1 VSGVQDK
8 VGVFHPGTQHSWQT
22 ARALHEIGRLRWYA
36 TSIFYQPSRWPYRVT
51 NYLPNSLRNKAI
63 AEFKRFYHP
72 MLPPGLVYTAG
83 IHEWIERGLS
93 RLGFNRAAGRMNF
106 WGNRAFSKSIC
117 KLMKTKPVRAVWG
130 YDTSS
135 ADAFGQAKQLGMLT
149 ILDRTIGDPRVYNS
163 IMQEVYEQYPEFFR
177 NRDFR
182 ISQKS
187 IDVQDMEYSLADRIL
202 VGSRFCGET
211 ISSPLARPD
220 VAQKIEI
227 VPYCYDDVF
236 FKPVVSPPH
245 PANKPVRFLFLGQAA
260 PRKGI
265 HLLLKAF
272 ARIPSSAATLTI
284 VGPLHIPADVF
295 ARFAERVTL
304 YPQVARSDVAPFIRD
319 CDCLVFPSYFEGSGI
334 IVYEAL
340 ACGRGVIQS
349 TNATLDAIPSA
360 GLALHRLDEQTLYE
374 ALMHV
379 IDHPDIL
386 SQWQANAPKVAEQ
399 FTFTRYCEAVSR
411 ALSRIM

>member
-1 VSGVQDK
+1 M
-8 VGVFHPGTQHSWQT
+8 
-22 ARALHEIGRLRWYA
+22 
-36 TSIFYQPSRWPYRVT
+36 YR
-51 NYLPNSLRNKAI
+51 
-63 AEFKRFYHP
+63 
-72 MLPPGLVYTAG
+72 
-83 IHEWIERGLS
+83 
-93 RLGFNRAAGRMNF
+93 
-106 WGNRAFSKSIC
+106 
-117 KLMKTKPVRAVWG
+117 LMKTEPVRAIWG

-135 ADAFGQAKQLGMLT
+135 ADAFKQAKQLGMLT
-149 ILDRTIGDPRVYNS
+149 ILDRTIGDPRVFNS
-163 IMQEVYEQYPEFFR
+163 IMQEVYEQYQEYFT
-177 NRDFR
+177 NGDFL

-187 IDVQDMEYSLADRIL
+187 IDVQDTEYSLADRIL

-211 ISSPLARPD
+211 ISSHLARPD
-220 VAQKIEI
+220 VAQKIEV

-236 FKPVVSPPH
+236 FKPVISPPR
-245 PANKPVRFLFLGQAA
+245 PANKPVRFLFLGQAG

-272 ARIPSSAATLTI
+272 ARIPRSAATLTI
-284 VGPLHIPADVF
+284 VGQLQIPSDVF

-304 YPQVARSDVAPFIRD
+304 YPPVVRCDVAPFIRE
-319 CDCLVFPSYFEGSGI
+319 CDCLVFPSYFEGSAI
-334 IVYEAL
+334 TVYEAL

-349 TNATLDAIPSA
+349 RNTGLDAIPSA
-360 GLALHRLDEQTLYE
+360 GLALPRLDEQTLYE